1 MTTQSA
7 AAAARLPLSVAARGA
22 AQRFAACDQR
32 GDGVAAGVAIF
43 TVRETP
49 QHRRCTMPIMK
60 TYPCDLAA
68 GVFDVVDD
76 APLPQITRQ
85 EQAVVDAA
93 TQSARRYY
101 QQNPD
106 AEEIDK
112 RLNSELRAMS
122 RRAHPDA
129 GCPGR

>member
-1 MTTQSA
+1 
-7 AAAARLPLSVAARGA
+7 
-22 AQRFAACDQR
+22 
-32 GDGVAAGVAIF
+32 
-43 TVRETP
+43 
-49 QHRRCTMPIMK
+49 MPITK

-68 GVFDVVDD
+68 GVFDVVND
-76 APLPQITRQ
+76 ASLPLITRQ

-106 AEEIDK
+106 AEETDK

-122 RRAHPDA
+122 RRAHPDD